1 MLSATAVG
9 NEEPVRLTVT
19 ADAATSAFL
28 ASLSSSDAV
37 ESLQFVVRLHDSADL
52 LAALDE
58 TSSPANAADSD
69 RDSVIS
75 FQSLMDA
82 AADTGSQNRASG
94 ALTGSFDVLVL
105 SAASY
110 GADDRLNGVVTFG
123 GTLQRYV
130 SGESGSDG
138 EPPQL
143 VVKLERV
150 LPEFPTA
157 PFGPAP
163 RHRPSGASNGAVE
176 TTATIATS
184 ALVSTASASVSDDAA
199 NDDSTDSRSSQAER
213 EARQAVSLLPGNVLL
228 LASVAEDR
236 AGASSGRL
244 AVGETGSSPVSE
256 AGLSGLAALLSTFAA
271 STQRETHEPPSSS
284 HEPSGQTDVEP
295 SSIAN
300 VSAEA
305 AIDAGFRTGT
315 LAASLPTVALQQTA
329 VSLAGMF
336 EDLLLMFNSLLH
348 AVGMAVG
355 SENSGTQ
362 PPVAPTVAPVFP
374 GSSGSRQLVGG
385 AHAVQTVLV
394 DLSTNG
400 EFQLEPF
407 SRRENPIRELSLE
420 FAPRHGQL
428 LVRDLENGMLK
439 FEAAPGFDGA
449 DSAVWRATLNDGSMI
464 EGTLVFLVAG
474 AGDSPAIA
482 RWRTSLG
489 PTSAAPGFRSAD
501 APQAVPP
508 GARDAAFSSDDLLN
522 RLFR

>member
-9 NEEPVRLTVT
+9 NEEPVTLTVT

-52 LAALDE
+52 LAALDDP
-58 TSSPANAADSD
+58 SSPANAADSN
-69 RDSVIS
+69 RDSVFS

-82 AADTGSQNRASG
+82 AAGTSSQNRASG
-94 ALTGSFDVLVL
+94 ALTGSFEVLVL

-143 VVKLERV
+143 VVKLEGV

-163 RHRPSGASNGAVE
+163 RHRSSGASNGAVE
-176 TTATIATS
+176 TTATVATS
-184 ALVSTASASVSDDAA
+184 AVVSAASASVSDDAA
-199 NDDSTDSRSSQAER
+199 NDASTDSRSSQAER
-213 EARQAVSLLPGNVLL
+213 ETRQAVPLLPGNVLL

-236 AGASSGRL
+236 AGASSVRL
-244 AVGETGSSPVSE
+244 AVGETGSLRVSE

-271 STQRETHEPPSSS
+271 STQREPREPPSSS

-300 VSAEA
+300 ASPEV

-336 EDLLLMFNSLLH
+336 EDLLLTFNSLLH

-385 AHAVQTVLV
+385 AHAIQTVLV

-428 LVRDLENGMLK
+428 LVRDLENGMLE

-474 AGDSPAIA
+474 ASESPSIA

-489 PTSAAPGFRSAD
+489 PTPAAPGIRSAD
-501 APQAVPP
+501 APQTVPP

-522 RLFR
+522 RLLR